1 MPSRH
6 HRDELAKTVQCRR
19 GPGRRSLLERIASF
33 ASARFVWRL
42 VPIALLSACAQFITP
57 DPPPP
62 DPVGGDF
69 VALTRP
75 IVLLGDTQ
83 EHESTGFPLH
93 DNDGAVD
100 AYVEVAQRPPEQP
113 LFGRRVLESVLATH
127 SDEPVLH
134 LGDLLDMSCES
145 ELGRISAV
153 FDNALQPTA
162 ILPGNHD
169 GLMFGIF
176 NRPMATAGPDGSGG
190 TWYRGCV
197 RGASEDGKNGGEDP
211 RDVAVDKRGFIT
223 AYLRSLANGRGH
235 VRGLTPPPHS
245 GEARVSWRSPDPQAF
260 LQAIEAKLLDKSAYG
275 NSFIAQKLRLP
286 AAPGVHRR
294 VTVIGFDTNQVD
306 FVVGTLDTLRS
317 VSPGHI
323 GHVRTDQLDAIAPWL
338 EEARREGDIVVF
350 AGHHNWNQLSF
361 GSQFRIAVAIRKL
374 DHPLIYLSA
383 HTHRGYWAT
392 YRLGTRS
399 LLELNVSSLSDW
411 PIAYRRVT
419 FQLDERAKRIKV
431 VAEIMPNQG
440 RRPESDV
447 DILRAWESSVC
458 ARSGYSAF
466 VAERE
471 SLFTVQAQR
480 EARGTLMDWLFEGL
494 GEWCASCLH
503 SLYESGMRYQDALLE
518 TIDQLYTNFE
528 DRVPEVRALRAP
540 PACGEGTVSECVARL
555 RATTVDDLDG
565 AIRLFRLKAKVV
577 DALNQQFDALKDS
590 RVRAYMTCRA
600 VASARI
606 DYDLTPEER
615 RAGRGEENRRRMDFF
630 RTEATVGMD

>member
-1 MPSRH
+1 MPKAGQSRCG
-6 HRDELAKTVQCRR
+6 ARR
-19 GPGRRSLLERIASF
+19 CALFERIASV
-33 ASARFVWRL
+33 AIARAVWRL
-42 VPIALLSACAQFITP
+42 IPIALLSACAQFITP
-57 DPPPP
+57 EPPPP
-62 DPVGGDF
+62 DEVGGDF

-127 SDEPVLH
+127 ADEPVLH

-176 NRPMATAGPDGSGG
+176 NRPLATARSDRSRG

-197 RGASEDGKNGGEDP
+197 RGASEDGRSERTDP
-211 RDVAVDKRGFIT
+211 RAVAVDKRGFIA
-223 AYLRSLANGRGH
+223 AYLRSLASGRGH
-235 VRGLTPPPHS
+235 IRGLVPPPES
-245 GEARVSWRSPDPQAF
+245 GEARVSWRNPDPQAF
-260 LQAIEAKLLDKSAYG
+260 LQAIEARLLDESAYG
-275 NSFIAQKLRLP
+275 NSFIAQKLSLP
-286 AAPGVHRR
+286 AAPGAHRR
-294 VTVIGFDTNQVD
+294 VTVIGLDTNQVD
-306 FVVGTLDTLRS
+306 FVVGMLDTLRS

-338 EEARREGDIVVF
+338 EQARRDGDVVVF

-361 GSQFRIAVAIRKL
+361 GSQFRIAAAIGKL
-374 DHPLIYLSA
+374 EHPLIYLSA

-392 YRLGTRS
+392 HRLGTRS

-419 FQLDERAKRIKV
+419 FLLDESAKRIKV

-447 DILRAWESSVC
+447 DIIRAWESSVC

-471 SLFTVQAQR
+471 SLFVVQAQR

-518 TIDQLYTNFE
+518 TIDQLYTDFE

-540 PACGEGTVSECVARL
+540 PVCGEGTVSECIARL
-555 RATTVDDLDG
+555 RAASVDDLDG
-565 AIRLFRLKAKVV
+565 AIRLFRVKAQVV
-577 DALNQQFDALKDS
+577 DALNQQFDALEDS

-600 VASARI
+600 VASARV